1 MTRRTDI
8 AGLGLA
14 RLGWGMLIL
23 LLTSAVSAESFV
35 VIVNNSAHLTPAEVV
50 HIYRSELGGYKPYM
64 LSDEK
69 VQDEFDRHELGMA
82 RQDLKYLQDRA
93 LFAGRALP
101 PKVLESVQEMLEA
114 VTRTPNGV
122 GYVPSGTVLSGVQ
135 VITMDGGR

>member
-1 MTRRTDI
+1 MHRTDI
-8 AGLGLA
+8 VGHGFARFGLGL
-14 RLGWGMLIL
+14 LLL
-23 LLTSAVSAESFV
+23 LLTAEVSAESFV
-35 VIVNNSAHLTPAEVV
+35 VIVNNSAHLTAAEVV

-69 VQDEFDRHELGMA
+69 AQDEFDRHELGMS

-101 PKVLESVQEMLEA
+101 PKILESVQEMLEA
-114 VTRTPNGV
+114 VIRTPNGV

-135 VITMDGGR
+135 VIPMDGGR